1 MTWHR
6 VWQPL
11 PPERAVLVIHG
22 GHGCAAQ
29 GPWAEFAVATNLRP
43 KIAEACFL
51 KDEDGDFLAKL
62 CLDIA
67 QIRFYVDRVGT
78 DVNSRITGRGRRRD
92 WTVLAIHELT
102 SLYRV
107 VLMYVLSVDPC
118 RLVGGVKSC
127 EWPNLSKTEGEL
139 IRTEWEHALY
149 ADYRTYRTGSGL
161 LDFLD
166 LCLNGEPAASI
177 KLRDARYK
185 VLQESARGRR
195 GRTDEKALGR
205 FQFSPHQA
213 HGVALDGRI
222 PFPGEEP
229 KFDLFPYRW
238 TDD

>member
-6 VWQPL
+6 VRQPL

-43 KIAEACFL
+43 MIAEACFL
-51 KDEDGDFLAKL
+51 EDEDGDFRAKL
-62 CLDIA
+62 CIDIA
-67 QIRFYVDRVGT
+67 QIRFYVDRVASY
-78 DVNSRITGRGRRRD
+78 VNSRITGRGRRRD
-92 WTVLAIHELT
+92 WTVLAVNELT

-107 VLMYVLSVDPC
+107 VLMHVLSIDPC
-118 RLVGGVKSC
+118 RLVVGLEFC
-127 EWPNLSKTEGEL
+127 DWPDLSKAEGEL
-139 IRTEWEHALY
+139 IRAEWAHALY
-149 ADYRTYRTGSGL
+149 ADYRTGSNL

-166 LCLNGEPAASI
+166 LCLNGEPAPSI
-177 KLRDARYK
+177 RLRTPRYK
-185 VLQESARGRR
+185 ALQECARSRYGRA
-195 GRTDEKALGR
+195 DEKALGR
-205 FQFSPHQA
+205 FQLSPHQA